1 MLLAIDVGNT
11 NTVLGLYRLA
21 KSGAPSTASPDAVIP
36 TEAGRKRGEAE
47 GPPHSNKSSTE
58 LLADWRVT
66 TPRTVTVD
74 EIGII
79 LRDLFALR
87 SFSLAD
93 VTGVVV
99 SSVVPPIDSTLRRAL
114 ETYCRVKPLFVE
126 PGVRTGV
133 PVLIDNPSEVG
144 ADRIV
149 NCVAAHDLFKSQN
162 DLSFRGAH
170 PANAGTSAE
179 ESASPRSNR
188 EPHPHIIVVDFGTAT
203 TFDVISPRG
212 EYLGGAIAPG
222 LGISADALFTRAAR
236 LPRVDIRK
244 PPKVVGT
251 NTVDHLQI
259 GLYYGYI
266 GLVDGILERMIAEL
280 GAETRILATGG
291 LASLIAGGSR
301 YISQVDEHLTLTGL
315 RLIYERNERSD
326 RIPDRSHA
334 RSKPS
339 S

>member
-11 NTVLGLYRLA
+11 NMVLGLYRLSGETA
-21 KSGAPSTASPDAVIP
+21 KVAATADAPLSEPSGGGKSP
-36 TEAGRKRGEAE
+36 AGQAAGQA
-47 GPPHSNKSSTE
+47 E
-58 LLADWRVT
+58 LLAHWRAT
-66 TPRTVTVD
+66 TPRSVTAD
-74 EIGII
+74 EVGIL

-87 SFSLAD
+87 SLSLAD

-99 SSVVPPIDSTLRRAL
+99 ASVVPPIDSTLRRAL

-133 PVLIDNPSEVG
+133 PILTDNPSEVG

-149 NCVAAHDLFKSQN
+149 NCVAAHDLFKGDVTSGGTAEA
-162 DLSFRGAH
+162 SSGA
-170 PANAGTSAE
+170 
-179 ESASPRSNR
+179 RS
-188 EPHPHIIVVDFGTAT
+188 HVIVVDLGTAT

-222 LGISADALFTRAAR
+222 LGISADALFSRAAR
-236 LPRVDIRK
+236 LPRVDVRK
-244 PPKVVGT
+244 PARMIGT

-280 GAETRILATGG
+280 GPETKILATGG
-291 LASLIAGGSR
+291 LARLIAGGSK
-301 YISQVDEHLTLTGL
+301 YISQVDEHLTLSGL
-315 RLIYERNERSD
+315 RLIYERNVRGERNERGAERS
-326 RIPDRSHA
+326 HKA
-334 RSKPS
+334 RG
-339 S
+339 